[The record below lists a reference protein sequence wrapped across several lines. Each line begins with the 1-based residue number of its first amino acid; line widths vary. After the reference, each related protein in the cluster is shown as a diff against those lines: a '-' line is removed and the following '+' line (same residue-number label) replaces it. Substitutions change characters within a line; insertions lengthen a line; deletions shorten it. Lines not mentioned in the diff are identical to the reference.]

1 VFRFSPGFGKFKV
14 QSPLTDV
21 GRVLLVALT
30 DAETLAEPGLNR
42 TAASSKMRSIMGLG
56 VLRKVCSYFRT
67 YFIPLLKQS
76 SNPRTAFIKKRCEAW
91 VARMVPLTQTL
102 PNKII
107 FPVTVKNRTK
117 ACNFETV
124 LVSVVST
131 RRWKIPMHLPVHR
144 LIQHI
149 HIILLH
155 YRIGSA

>member
-1 VFRFSPGFGKFKV
+1 
-14 QSPLTDV
+14 
-21 GRVLLVALT
+21 
-30 DAETLAEPGLNR
+30 
-42 TAASSKMRSIMGLG
+42 MGLG

-124 LVSVVST
+124 LVSVVSQYET
-131 RRWKIPMHLPVHR
+131 VEDTDALTGPSLDTTYSYYITTLQNRERMIAPVDIVPKIITTL
-144 LIQHI
+144 
-149 HIILLH
+149 
-155 YRIGSA
+155 YS